1 MKQFVKALD
10 ENGQYFKYLCTKFTD
25 LSNAKLKEVIFIGP
39 QIRSLCK
46 GTDFQNSMNVVER
59 NAWTAFKSVIEKLLG
74 NHKDEDYENIV
85 RIMFKYFHIL
95 GCM

>member
-25 LSNAKLKEVIFIGP
+25 LSNAKLKEVIFIRP